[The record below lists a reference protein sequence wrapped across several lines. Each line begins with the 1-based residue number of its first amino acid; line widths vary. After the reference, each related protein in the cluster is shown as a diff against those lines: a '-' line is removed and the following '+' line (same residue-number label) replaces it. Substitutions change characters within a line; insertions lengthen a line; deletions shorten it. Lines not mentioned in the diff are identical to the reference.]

1 MRRTGV
7 FVALVLFIFS
17 LSACGGLH
25 SYRELHVFDDSTQEK
40 IKIKM
45 KIKNANNTPN
55 MRNFAVSE
63 DIDGL
68 KQLIENNSEDIL
80 VEKYQEKYLCLY
92 GEQPFLIE
100 EVEKFE
106 VDAENDHRY
115 FFYAPLA
122 TLELIDKSNSS
133 LPVVKKKARFHL
145 PVHLLKE
152 FERKGHYDYIF
163 DLDYSCELVSDFHAL
178 ADFYRAFKMYQVE
191 TEDGILSVTNTDT
204 GVTVQIIPGEGNEI
218 SLQIS

>member
-1 MRRTGV
+1 
-7 FVALVLFIFS
+7 
-17 LSACGGLH
+17 
-25 SYRELHVFDDSTQEK
+25 
-40 IKIKM
+40 
-45 KIKNANNTPN
+45 

-63 DIDGL
+63 DIDEL
-68 KQLIENNSEDIL
+68 KQLIENNGEDIL
-80 VEKYQEKYLCLY
+80 VEKYQQKYLCLY

-100 EVEKFE
+100 EVEKLE

-152 FERKGHYDYIF
+152 FERESYYDYIF
-163 DLDYSCELVSDFHAL
+163 DIDYSCELVSDFDAL
-178 ADFYRAFKMYQVE
+178 ADFYRAFKIYEVE

-204 GVTVQIIPGEGNEI
+204 WGEGTDYSGGGESNLVPNQVKLDKKTVWRGGKLKWRTVQKNTLEKEFCANCK
-218 SLQIS
+218 